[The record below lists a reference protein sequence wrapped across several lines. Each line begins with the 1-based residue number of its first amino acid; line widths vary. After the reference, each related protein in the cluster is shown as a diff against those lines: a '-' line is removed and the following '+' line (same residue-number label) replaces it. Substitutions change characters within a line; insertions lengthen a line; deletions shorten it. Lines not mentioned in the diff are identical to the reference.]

1 MNSISEIKNTL
12 EGMTSRLSDTEEHI
26 SDMEDRI
33 MKISTAKRGT
43 KLKNENDFRDLQ
55 SNIKHTHIHI
65 MGVTEEVRRRRG
77 SKIYLGNYG

>member
-26 SDMEDRI
+26 SDKEDRI

-43 KLKNENDFRDLQ
+43 KLKNENDFRDL
-55 SNIKHTHIHI
+55 
-65 MGVTEEVRRRRG
+65 
-77 SKIYLGNYG
+77 

>member
-26 SDMEDRI
+26 SDKEDII

-43 KLKNENDFRDLQ
+43 KLKN
-55 SNIKHTHIHI
+55 
-65 MGVTEEVRRRRG
+65 
-77 SKIYLGNYG
+77 